1 MDRMIVCSFS
11 GALANL
17 PKANRTPLDA
27 LQVLEKHPRVSTFDR
42 CEKPWLNRL
51 LNDLL
56 HRGLIME
63 INDPYPWHR
72 YELMTTGRQMLVG
85 HETPNVKLTGTL
97 RRAGFGLGFW
107 SPNLDRRK
115 VSG

>member
-11 GALANL
+11 GVLADL

-85 HETPNVKLTGTL
+85 HETHNVLVNRTVAVGWH
-97 RRAGFGLGFW
+97 LG
-107 SPNLDRRK
+107 
-115 VSG
+115 